1 MFNTSGKIGRQ
12 LLGGAEIGFLKN
24 RGLIGE
30 DEYPYVEGDTL
41 IAENVKTL
49 NRRFVGKA
57 VDLLAES
64 GGKRVLN
71 G

>member
-1 MFNTSGKIGRQ
+1 MYNTSGKIGRQ

-24 RGLIGE
+24 RGVINE
-30 DEYPYVEGDTL
+30 EEYAYVEGDTL
-41 IAENVKTL
+41 IAENIKTL
-49 NRRFVGKA
+49 DKRFVGKA
-57 VDLLAES
+57 AELLAES